1 MSGMKEF
8 IVFCI
13 ALCLAAGSHAAT
25 VVDDRALSDEADSKN
40 WLAYG
45 KTYSEKR
52 FSTLDEI
59 DLQSVKQLSLKW
71 YLDLPKDNTLTSTP

>member
-1 MSGMKEF
+1 MMSGMKEF

-52 FSTLDEI
+52 FSHSKLVLGGRSYVGTFR
-59 DLQSVKQLSLKW
+59 
-71 YLDLPKDNTLTSTP
+71 